1 MFKLSNEIKKKMK
14 SNYFSKNNTSL
25 EIILSDSQVP
35 GEGEHKFIPEI
46 KNQDITKKYVNCIY
60 SPDADLIVLS
70 LSTHRENIYI
80 IREPKDSDIEKNK
93 YKTTEYIYLSIDVTR
108 NAFLDKLRS
117 KNIDINNKEIQT
129 CLINDLVFLTLLC
142 GNDFIIP
149 PTYMLVRNKGLD
161 MILIKYKEIYAIE
174 DKFLIYMENGQPN
187 INMNF
192 FKKLILSISDNEL
205 RSYQYHQK
213 NRDKTRKGFRNSRV
227 LESEKDKSEYDIAMA
242 RYNHEAY
249 YSPANPYY
257 KNIIKNLIISI
268 IIIYQMIVGKQ
279 NIINF
284 ILI

>member
-1 MFKLSNEIKKKMK
+1 
-14 SNYFSKNNTSL
+14 
-25 EIILSDSQVP
+25 
-35 GEGEHKFIPEI
+35 
-46 KNQDITKKYVNCIY
+46 
-60 SPDADLIVLS
+60 
-70 LSTHRENIYI
+70 
-80 IREPKDSDIEKNK
+80 
-93 YKTTEYIYLSIDVTR
+93 
-108 NAFLDKLRS
+108 
-117 KNIDINNKEIQT
+117 
-129 CLINDLVFLTLLC
+129 
-142 GNDFIIP
+142 
-149 PTYMLVRNKGLD
+149 MLVRNKGLD